1 MVTTARRALL
11 RTLDV
16 SAIEQAIR
24 QAEKR
29 TTAELRVSIAGYFR
43 GDPRRLAERAFR
55 RLRMDATRD
64 RNGVLIFI
72 APARRQVVVLGDSGI
87 DGHVGQAFWSDVAA
101 QLALAVRSGHAT
113 AGLLQAIRTVADE
126 LARHFPAG
134 TGANADELPNA
145 IDLPRA

>member
-16 SAIEQAIR
+16 SAIEEAIG
-24 QAEKR
+24 QAERR

-43 GDPRRLAERAFR
+43 GDPRRLAERAFQ
-55 RLRMDATRD
+55 RLGMDATRD
-64 RNGVLIFI
+64 RNAVLIFI

-87 DGHVGQAFWSDVAA
+87 HGHVGQAFWSDVAA
-101 QLALAVRSGHAT
+101 QLGLAVRSGHAT
-113 AGLLQAIRTVADE
+113 AGLLQAIRTIGDE

-134 TGANADELPNA
+134 AAGNPDELPNA
-145 IDLPRA
+145 IDLPRP

>member
-1 MVTTARRALL
+1 MVMTARRALL

-16 SAIEQAIR
+16 AAVEEAIR

-43 GDPRRLAERAFR
+43 GDPRRLAERAFH

-64 RNGVLIFI
+64 RNAVLIFL

-87 DGHVGQAFWSDVAA
+87 HGHVGQAFWSEVAT
-101 QLALAVRSGHAT
+101 QLAQSVRAGQAT
-113 AGLLQAIRTVADE
+113 AGLLHAIRAVGDE
-126 LARHFPAG
+126 LARHFPPRVG
-134 TGANADELPNA
+134 ENA
-145 IDLPRA
+145 